1 MKPESNV
8 QYIKFSRWISWY
20 HHGIITS
27 NTYAAKK
34 YRLTLSPQAAWCGP
48 GAGSGGT
55 YTLNSPTANTARVS
69 CSGPGKG
76 NKRRI
81 Q

>member
-55 YTLNSPTANTARVS
+55 YTLNSPATARVL
-69 CSGPGKG
+69 CSGPD

-81 Q
+81 E